1 MVAIES
7 QQYSRLDLIWDGCS
21 ESRIKTTSTRLGFLK
36 LPGTTQSKRL
46 RRDCRIGQSLRSR
59 RAAWVHLSTLLSC
72 VLAAAVSSSAAFAQ
86 PCADAWQLISAEG
99 TVEVRRAG
107 QSNWAPTERGDF
119 YCLGDSIRAEAYS
132 RAALLL
138 PNETVFRLDQN
149 TTITFITPRDQ
160 KRTWV
165 DVIEGALHIISRDPT
180 ALGVLTPFANAGIE
194 GTEFLVVVTEQE
206 TTVTVFEGEVAVSNA
221 AGETSAGNGQRVSV
235 RSGQSPLAQAVVR
248 PRDAVQWTLYYVPI
262 INQELPQAD
271 QAPSSRQER
280 DPSFYTGRAARKLGV
295 GRVDE
300 ARSDLEVALSLDST
314 NVEALSLQSIVA
326 LTRNDKDEALR
337 LANQAIGQNP
347 RSGSALVALSYAQ
360 QAFFDISGALATL
373 QSAVEH
379 EPENALA
386 WARLSELWL
395 AAGDLDQGLSA
406 AQMAAS
412 LNPDIE
418 RTQTVLGFAYLTRV
432 ETQRSIE
439 AFQRAIALDQ
449 SAPLPR
455 LGLGLALIR
464 DGELASGRGQIET
477 AVILDP
483 GNALVR
489 SYMGKAYYDEKRDE
503 LAESQLAIAKELD
516 PLDPTAWFYDAIRK
530 QTTNRPVEALR
541 DLQRS
546 IELNG
551 NRAVYRSQLL
561 VDEDLASRS
570 AGLARIY
577 RDLGFESL
585 ALIEGWSS
593 VEANPGDYSGHR
605 FLADV
610 YSTLPLHQI
619 ARVNELFKSQL
630 LQPLNMTPIQPQLG
644 EVNTFLL
651 DAAGP
656 AEIAF
661 NEFNPLFN
669 RNRWAIQG
677 SGVTGSNETR
687 GEDIVVSG
695 LHDKLSF
702 SLGQFH
708 FETDGFRENNDID
721 HDIVNAFVQFQASH
735 NTSLQAEFR
744 SSDVEKGDLRLLFD
758 RANYSTLRQSE
769 AVDSVR
775 LGARHRMSARSELL
789 GSLIYQ
795 DAIQGVAVPGLFT
808 SDAEVDGYGVDL
820 QHLLRVGNWQ
830 LASGISSLEWELEE
844 TIPFL
849 PVLSSTLEHST
860 AYVYASVGVA
870 GDAKIL
876 LGGSFDSIAT
886 VTVNDDRFNPK
897 FGLFWNIRPKT
908 ILRLAA
914 FRTTQGPFISRQNIQ
929 PRLEPTQVAGFNQL
943 FYGSTG
949 EEAWRYGVALDRSFS
964 PELYVG
970 VEISR
975 RDIDF
980 PWEDFRDF
988 PPIPVVVDVAEDL
1001 ARAYVNWIPHD
1012 RLGVSAEYQYEK
1024 TDNSGWFLPEGFSLS
1039 RTERL
1044 PLQLT
1049 YHNPWGLNAGLT
1061 ATYVDQEGDFE
1072 DLSLPPFSLPI
1083 TQGDSFWVLD
1093 ASMSYRLKN
1102 RLGIVSVVVNNLLDE
1117 EFRFQDSDPEN
1128 SRILPERMIFLKF
1141 TLAY

>member
-1 MVAIES
+1 MSIV
-7 QQYSRLDLIWDGCS
+7 
-21 ESRIKTTSTRLGFLK
+21 
-36 LPGTTQSKRL
+36 
-46 RRDCRIGQSLRSR
+46 
-59 RAAWVHLSTLLSC
+59 LSC
-72 VLAAAVSSSAAFAQ
+72 VFAAALPPSAAIAQ
-86 PCADAWQLISAEG
+86 PCSDAWQLTSAEG

-107 QSNWAPTERGDF
+107 QSTWSPAVRGDF
-119 YCLGDSIRAEAYS
+119 FCLGDSIRVQAYS

-138 PNETVFRLDQN
+138 PNETYVRLNQN
-149 TTITFITPRDQ
+149 TIVTFIAPRDQ
-160 KRTWV
+160 KRSWV
-165 DVIEGALHIISRDPT
+165 EVLGGALHFISRDRN

-194 GTEFLVVVTEQE
+194 GTEFLVVVTNEE
-206 TTVTVFEGEVAVSNA
+206 TTITVFEGEVAVSTSQ
-221 AGETSAGNGQRVSV
+221 GEVSAGSGQRVSA

-248 PRDAVQWTLYYVPI
+248 PRDAVQWTLYYAPVL
-262 INQELPQAD
+262 NQALPEADEVASSEQA
-271 QAPSSRQER
+271 S
-280 DPSFYTGRAARKLGV
+280 DPAFYTSRAARKLGV

-300 ARSDLEVALSLDST
+300 ALADLEQALALDS
-314 NVEALSLQSIVA
+314 NNAEALSLQSIVA
-326 LTRNDKDEALR
+326 LTQNDKDEALR
-337 LANQAIGQNP
+337 LANQAVGANP
-347 RSGSALVALSYAQ
+347 ESATVRVALSYAQ
-360 QAFFDISGALATL
+360 QAFFDVSGALATL
-373 QSAVEH
+373 EDAVEQDAG
-379 EPENALA
+379 NALA

-395 AAGDLDQGLSA
+395 AAGDVDQGLLA

-432 ETQRSIE
+432 EIQRSME
-439 AFQRAIALDQ
+439 AFERAIALDQ

-464 DGELASGRGQIET
+464 DGELAAGREQIET

-489 SYMGKAYYDEKRDE
+489 SYMGKAYYEEKRDE

-516 PLDPTAWFYDAIRK
+516 TRDPTPWFYDAIRK
-530 QTTNRPVEALR
+530 QTTNRPVEALL
-541 DLQRS
+541 DSQRS
-546 IELNG
+546 IDLNG

-561 VDEDLASRS
+561 VDEDLAPRS

-585 ALIEGWSS
+585 ALVEGWRS
-593 VEANPGDYSGHR
+593 VEANPSDYSGHR

-644 EVNTFLL
+644 EASTFLL
-651 DAAGP
+651 DTAGP

-677 SGVTGSNETR
+677 SGVTGGNEAR

-695 LHDKLSF
+695 VHDKLSF

-721 HDIVNAFVQFQASH
+721 HDIVNAFVQFRSSH
-735 NTSLQAEFR
+735 KTSLQAEIR

-758 RANYSTLRQSE
+758 PANYSSTLRQSE

-775 LGARHRMSARSELL
+775 VGARHAMSARSELL

-795 DAIQGVAVPGLFT
+795 DATQGLDVPGIFV
-808 SDAEVDGYGVDL
+808 SDTKVDGYGMDL
-820 QHLLRVGNWQ
+820 QHLFRVGNWQ
-830 LASGISSLEWELEE
+830 LTSGISSLEWELDE
-844 TIPFL
+844 TIPPL
-849 PVLSSTLEHST
+849 PVLSSTVEHAT
-860 AYVYASVGVA
+860 AYVYASVRVA
-870 GDAKIL
+870 RDANIL
-876 LGGSFDSIAT
+876 LGGSFDALASET
-886 VTVNDDRFNPK
+886 VDDDWFNPK

-908 ILRLAA
+908 TLRLAA

-929 PRLEPTQVAGFNQL
+929 PRLEPTQVAGFNQ
-943 FYGSTG
+943 FFFGSAG

-964 PELYVG
+964 SGLYAG
-970 VEISR
+970 LEISQ

-980 PWEDFRDF
+980 PFADFRVF
-988 PPIPVVVDVAEDL
+988 PPVPVVVDIAEDL
-1001 ARAYVNWIPHD
+1001 ARAYVNWVPSD
-1012 RLGVSAEYQYEK
+1012 RIGASAEYHYEK
-1024 TDNSGWFLPEGFSLS
+1024 TDNSGWFLGEGFSVS
-1039 RTERL
+1039 RTERW

-1049 YHNPWGLNAGLT
+1049 YHNPSGLNAALT

-1072 DLSLPPFSLPI
+1072 DLSLPPLSPPG
-1083 TQGDSFWVLD
+1083 TQGDSFWMLD
-1093 ASMSYRLKN
+1093 ASLSYRLKN
-1102 RLGIVSVVVNNLLDE
+1102 RWGIVSVAVNNLLDE
-1117 EFRFQDSDPEN
+1117 EFRFQDTDPEN
-1128 SRILPERMIFLKF
+1128 PRVLPERVIFLKF